1 MNEEIEYAEMLEIPV
16 STVNVVQKKR
26 RVRGKGLKEKLIAR
40 INGEAEEEK
49 IAPTAALDAARA
61 AAAES
66 AEEGEESGGTES
78 DYAFRDE
85 GVETVRLSGTAGKK
99 RGFFAAEEYP
109 AAKRSKIL
117 LTAEFALACLLCGG
131 IFLTNVFMPNSAINT
146 FFRSLMPEESAAAD
160 ERNYT
165 DFDLGSVVG
174 EFSDAELELSPAGV
188 LSFTAEC
195 CVYPAADG
203 TVGSVTA
210 NADGTYDVRVD
221 YSENFYGVF
230 GGLNYV
236 GCEEGAEVY
245 ANVPLGVSSGESA
258 VQITMYADGQ
268 LLNCFEVG
276 ADNDL
281 TWTEA

>member
-1 MNEEIEYAEMLEIPV
+1 M
-16 STVNVVQKKR
+16 
-26 RVRGKGLKEKLIAR
+26 
-40 INGEAEEEK
+40 
-49 IAPTAALDAARA
+49 
-61 AAAES
+61 
-66 AEEGEESGGTES
+66 
-78 DYAFRDE
+78 
-85 GVETVRLSGTAGKK
+85 
-99 RGFFAAEEYP
+99 
-109 AAKRSKIL
+109 
-117 LTAEFALACLLCGG
+117 CGG

-174 EFSDAELELSPAGV
+174 EFSDAELELSPTGV

>member
-1 MNEEIEYAEMLEIPV
+1 M
-16 STVNVVQKKR
+16 
-26 RVRGKGLKEKLIAR
+26 
-40 INGEAEEEK
+40 
-49 IAPTAALDAARA
+49 
-61 AAAES
+61 
-66 AEEGEESGGTES
+66 
-78 DYAFRDE
+78 
-85 GVETVRLSGTAGKK
+85 ETVRLSGTAGKK

-174 EFSDAELELSPAGV
+174 EFSDAELELSPTGV

>member
-1 MNEEIEYAEMLEIPV
+1 M
-16 STVNVVQKKR
+16 
-26 RVRGKGLKEKLIAR
+26 
-40 INGEAEEEK
+40 
-49 IAPTAALDAARA
+49 
-61 AAAES
+61 
-66 AEEGEESGGTES
+66 
-78 DYAFRDE
+78 
-85 GVETVRLSGTAGKK
+85 
-99 RGFFAAEEYP
+99 
-109 AAKRSKIL
+109 
-117 LTAEFALACLLCGG
+117 
-131 IFLTNVFMPNSAINT
+131 
-146 FFRSLMPEESAAAD
+146 
-160 ERNYT
+160 
-165 DFDLGSVVG
+165 
-174 EFSDAELELSPAGV
+174 
-188 LSFTAEC
+188 
-195 CVYPAADG
+195 
-203 TVGSVTA
+203 GSVTA